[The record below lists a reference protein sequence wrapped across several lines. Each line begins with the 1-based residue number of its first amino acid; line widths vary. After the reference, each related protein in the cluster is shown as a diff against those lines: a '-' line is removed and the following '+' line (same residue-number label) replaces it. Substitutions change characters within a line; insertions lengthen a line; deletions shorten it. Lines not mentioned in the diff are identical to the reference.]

1 MPAATAAP
9 KSMTKAQIIAALA
22 EKNGITKKD
31 AAAFLESVVQLV
43 YKEVKKNKKFSFP
56 GLGILK
62 LNKRKARM
70 GRNPKTGEQIK
81 IAAKTTLKMSVAKAC
96 KDAVLGEK

>member
-1 MPAATAAP
+1 MPTAEP
-9 KSMTKAQIIAALA
+9 KPMTKAKVIAWLA

-31 AAAFLESVVQLV
+31 AAAFLESVVELA
-43 YKEVKKNKKFSFP
+43 YKEAKKSKKFTLP
-56 GLGILK
+56 GIGILK

-81 IAAKTTLKMSVAKAC
+81 IAAKTTVKMTISKAC
-96 KDAVLGEK
+96 KDAILGTK